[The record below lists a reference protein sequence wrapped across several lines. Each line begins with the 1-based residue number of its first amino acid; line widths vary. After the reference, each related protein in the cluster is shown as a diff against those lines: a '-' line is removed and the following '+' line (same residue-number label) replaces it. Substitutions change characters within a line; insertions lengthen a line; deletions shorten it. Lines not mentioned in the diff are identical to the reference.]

1 MFLFKNPNVWFAFLE
16 TESMWGVQERLSEI
30 VTPRYLAEG
39 TDSKTVP
46 WSMYLVWMGH
56 LALVI
61 CRTWHLDGLKLMSHR
76 FSHISRMWRSFCRI
90 IDSPS
95 ELIARYMA
103 VSSAK
108 SLTLDLTWS
117 GRSFIYARKSM
128 GPRTEP
134 CGTPEDTA
142 ILSDLTPFKTTA
154 WERESKKS
162 LTQLS
167 VLPRIP

>member
-1 MFLFKNPNVWFAFLE
+1 MFLFKNLSVWFAFLE

-30 VTPRYLAEG
+30 VTPRYLAER
-39 TDSKTVP
+39 TDSKTVL

-61 CRTWHLDGLKLMSHR
+61 CRTCHLDGLKLMSHR
-76 FSHISRMWRSFCRI
+76 FSHISRVWRSFCRV

-108 SLTLDLTWS
+108 SLTLNWTGQVGHLYML
-117 GRSFIYARKSM
+117 GRVWVQGLSPAGHQKILLPCLIWLHLEQQFENEN
-128 GPRTEP
+128 PR
-134 CGTPEDTA
+134 
-142 ILSDLTPFKTTA
+142 
-154 WERESKKS
+154 S
-162 LTQLS
+162 L
-167 VLPRIP
+167 